1 MMPWQLKKGLEE
13 RRRSGRTTPRPIA
26 EKLPS
31 ITVKSLRIPSPYDP
45 KTYILDNISF
55 RYPQLAS
62 AKVSNCVVEFRF
74 PPLHRGD
81 PQHVEAFKVKPIK
94 TGFGIRYAVHCSCG
108 RAVLKLY
115 CQHRHLACRRCHNAI
130 FASQTV
136 DQRERPILEANR
148 IANFLDSKSHIYRR
162 TRERLHN
169 KLGEKLMRAQGK
181 LGTRATSF
189 WE

>member
-130 FASQTV
+130 FVRKPSTNANAQSLKQTV
-136 DQRERPILEANR
+136 LQTSS
-148 IANFLDSKSHIYRR
+148 IANHISTGVLANACTTNWAKSSCVHK
-162 TRERLHN
+162 E
-169 KLGEKLMRAQGK
+169 
-181 LGTRATSF
+181 S
-189 WE
+189 